1 MLFIVQFVDHPQQQA
16 LRQSQMAAHL
26 QWLNEHQETVLQA
39 GSLRERVDAPALGG
53 LWIVDAA
60 DKEAVLNLLQTDPF
74 WIHGLRASVE
84 VLHWSKAF
92 GDRKVLI

>member
-1 MLFIVQFVDHPQQQA
+1 MLFIVQFVDHPLRQA

-26 QWLNEHQETVLQA
+26 LWLKTHEERVLQA
-39 GSLRERVDAPALGG
+39 GSLRERVDEPAKGG
-53 LWIVDAA
+53 LWIVEAA
-60 DKEAVLNLLQTDPF
+60 DKEAVLSLLKTDPF

-92 GDRKVLI
+92 EDRKVLI